1 MSNNYD
7 DDEDE
12 AIKTEILWSFRNI
25 KDELL
30 DPYPNGR
37 CITENLN
44 TIGGENTWKI
54 EFYPNGKD
62 LATLNKVTIVITLTK
77 SNDKSLLSQ
86 TEAECNFR
94 FQNID
99 KRINYVGKIDRQTF
113 KSFVSAQDSSFDSS
127 LFSSIEFSNK
137 EDKNFLIGIN
147 VSQFKSKVTSSEEI
161 TFSRNLKSATGLEDD
176 FQIQK
181 INVNPLFDKA

>member
-94 FQNID
+94 FQIHTCLLPFML
-99 KRINYVGKIDRQTF
+99 TF
-113 KSFVSAQDSSFDSS
+113 KA
-127 LFSSIEFSNK
+127 L
-137 EDKNFLIGIN
+137 
-147 VSQFKSKVTSSEEI
+147 
-161 TFSRNLKSATGLEDD
+161 
-176 FQIQK
+176 
-181 INVNPLFDKA
+181 